1 MPSENLAPRPPVNQ
15 TLCCSSESQGIFRV
29 CSITGHTS
37 APSPPR
43 STCCQQPQR
52 SPADLWGLSMAEP
65 RVTQSHWLHPDPTG
79 NKETSGIKLEHC
91 LESPTSREGPD
102 LCQGAGLWAH
112 PSGHH
117 SLCYQ
122 SIQTLWSTPKP
133 SETVLASAQTDPI
146 WELFSH

>member
-1 MPSENLAPRPPVNQ
+1 MLPVPPGAHAAGSLRGHPPTCGDSPWQ
-15 TLCCSSESQGIFRV
+15 SQGSHRV
-29 CSITGHTS
+29 TGYILT
-37 APSPPR
+37 
-43 STCCQQPQR
+43 
-52 SPADLWGLSMAEP
+52 LWGM
-65 RVTQSHWLHPDPTG
+65 
-79 NKETSGIKLEHC
+79 KETSGIKLEHC
-91 LESPTSREGPD
+91 LESLTSREGPD

-146 WELFSH
+146 WEVFSH